1 MANPGRVQGQSPG
14 SGGQEAKPTE
24 AESFRRLDVKVRCF
38 TFASFVVVCNFA
50 NTIYQ
55 KYLWFSVLS

>member
-24 AESFRRLDVKVRCF
+24 AESFWRLDVKIKCL
-38 TFASFVVVCNFA
+38 TFASFVVFA
-50 NTIYQ
+50 ILQTPYTRSICC
-55 KYLWFSVLS
+55 FLS